1 MIRSI
6 KAAFASKLSIARSIL
21 RSSNFASIAI
31 ADNSDSLFESR
42 SSRDIPI
49 PATPARLAESP
60 LLEPRALALARCI
73 WWSSLFCINSWMMPC
88 FGFLH
93 GARAGCTGQLA
104 CARDR
109 RAREKVEDIK
119 TTESQED
126 DGESRSQ
133 GAKEPRAKEKNLST
147 RPAIPARTRP
157 HLVSM
162 ASSSS
167 RMPTPA
173 SFAVAWSSDTLFCAC
188 PEPGGSA
195 HFYWNAYGTQCNHP
209 APGRTSSTRSYSG
222 ATSGVCLAPGRLRG
236 LQ

>member
-60 LLEPRALALARCI
+60 LLESRALALARCI

-147 RPAIPARTRP
+147 RPAIPARTRRP
-157 HLVSM
+157 PGVHGIIQFTDAHPRFFRRRLELRHALLRLPRAGWISTFLLECLRNAVQPPG
-162 ASSSS
+162 S
-167 RMPTPA
+167 RTYQRDPI
-173 SFAVAWSSDTLFCAC
+173 V
-188 PEPGGSA
+188 
-195 HFYWNAYGTQCNHP
+195 
-209 APGRTSSTRSYSG
+209 
-222 ATSGVCLAPGRLRG
+222 
-236 LQ
+236 